1 MRKIDGILL
10 AALSAILA
18 IASLGWADEETRENV
33 ARGKSYEL
41 RPAPNYYLTLKGDTD
56 STDLTDGYLSTRDKI
71 WFEPKAVGW
80 EGRVGIAQI
89 KLDLGEVYPIEEVAI
104 RLQGGYGSMV
114 LPDHVEVLVSDDDE
128 TYYLANDYRF
138 WRPGD
143 RERFALP
150 PEIGTP
156 FVCNLRLRDMKTR
169 ARYVGLRI
177 RGGGI
182 FSDEVAV
189 FKGEHDPDQVKFA
202 PADVRLF
209 TTKVPYV
216 YPLREKVHVCR
227 DFLSPCRFGIVLSSP
242 DPTKIRFFLDV
253 PAGVTIADLPDTGIY
268 GGDPPARLRDAEQ
281 IPLDDGGTRYIL
293 ATSVSS
299 KSAFMRSRG
308 KDFAH
313 FQMTTDWPAGKTGE
327 LRYGMQV
334 QGGEDYEAAVPLEAV
349 SIGPVPCSD
358 RLRTLIGA
366 FWGWK
371 MTQRWP
377 GFLDMCDRMG
387 FTAVAAFLSDADK
400 EEALD
405 FFEAA
410 RRRGYEIVAF
420 TGDPMGFYHT
430 NEESHCE
437 TAPGE
442 YAPGRNAPCPSYR
455 GKHFQEEMKRMVRR
469 TLRRKPDVETWDIE
483 IWNWQGP
490 LFCEKCL
497 RCKADFEESG
507 AESWQEWRSQKGVEL
522 LGDFINPM
530 KAACAE
536 AGVKMPEIGVYDF
549 VAGTWYQKFWD
560 VSRLNEVYGI
570 NSEPSTYSPVH
581 PANIERMGDEVRR
594 TQLQMGPEGKVI
606 PWMSPGDYGLF
617 SSEQMRWALLDYF
630 ANGAPGVYFYSH
642 RYWDTDYLMG
652 MAGALKMVYPVQ
664 HIVADG
670 SPLPD
675 IAATEGVRVRGVG
688 LGDEMFIMVAD
699 YRLSKP
705 RTAEVLVP
713 VLVGCDVIDLETGQ
727 TVAQVNDEYNLLRVE
742 LSPERRQR
750 VYYVKP
756 TQ

>member
-1 MRKIDGILL
+1 LL
-10 AALSAILA
+10 AVLLGVLV

-89 KLDLGEVYPIEEVAI
+89 KLDLGEVYPIEEVAL

-114 LPDHVEVLVSDDDE
+114 LPDNVEVLVSDDDE

-143 RERFALP
+143 RERFVLP
-150 PEIGTP
+150 PETGTP
-156 FVCNLRLRDMKTR
+156 FVCNLRFRDMKTR

-177 RGGGI
+177 RGGAI
-182 FSDEVAV
+182 MTDELAV
-189 FKGEHDPDQVKFA
+189 YRGDHPAEEVEFA
-202 PADVRLF
+202 PADERLF
-209 TTKVPYV
+209 VTKVPYV

-227 DFLSPCRFGIVLSSP
+227 DFTTPCRFGIVLSSP
-242 DPTKIRFFLDV
+242 EPTNIRFFLDV
-253 PAGVTIADLPDTGIY
+253 PAGVTIADVPDTGIY
-268 GGDPPARLRDAEQ
+268 GGDPPAKLPDAEQ
-281 IPLDDGGTRYIL
+281 IPLEGGGTRYIL
-293 ATSVSS
+293 ATSVSRD
-299 KSAFMRSRG
+299 SAFMRARG
-308 KDFAH
+308 KAFAY

-327 LRYGMQV
+327 LRYGLQV
-334 QGGEDYEAAVPLEAV
+334 QGGPDYATSVPLEAV

-358 RLRTLIGA
+358 RLRTLIGP

-371 MTQRWP
+371 MVHRWP

-387 FTAVAAFLSDADK
+387 FTAVGAFLSDAEKEDAVAYFEEARERGFEVVAFSGFGYTAK
-400 EEALD
+400 EE
-405 FFEAA
+405 
-410 RRRGYEIVAF
+410 
-420 TGDPMGFYHT
+420 T
-430 NEESHCE
+430 HCE
-437 TAPGE
+437 IAPGE
-442 YAPGRNAPCPSYR
+442 YALGRNGPCPTYR
-455 GKHFQEEMKRMVRR
+455 GKHMQGEMKRMVSR
-469 TLRRKPDVETWDIE
+469 TLKLKPDAETWDIE

-497 RCKADFEESG
+497 HCKADFEKSG

-536 AGVKMPEIGVYDF
+536 AGVKMPELGVYDF
-549 VAGTWYQKFWD
+549 VVGGWYQKFWD

-581 PANIERMGDEVRR
+581 PTNIEHMGDEVRR
-594 TQLQMGPEGKVI
+594 TKLQMGPAGKVI

-617 SSEQMRWALLDYF
+617 SAEQMCWALLDYF
-630 ANGAPGVYFYSH
+630 ANGAQGVYFWSH
-642 RYWDTDYLMG
+642 RYWDTDQLIGY
-652 MAGALKMVYPVQ
+652 AAALTAVHPVQ

-675 IAATEGVRVRGVG
+675 IAATEGVRVRGMG

-750 VYYVKP
+750 AYYVKP